1 MNENKK
7 KSIDNLVNELKSKYN
22 VNSLEGLR
30 QLAKERGI
38 YVIES
43 DEVIIPCASLKNGQK
58 YILLKK
64 DSLIKKFI
72 FGHEIGHHLLDHIRN
87 SKLDEEIEADY
98 FGEQLLSK
106 REPSLGLYVIDALYT
121 IMKNPFLSIG
131 CTFFPFFYK
140 ENNLN
145 IIKKL

>member
-43 DEVIIPCASLKNGQK
+43 DKVIIPCASLKM
-58 YILLKK
+58 
-64 DSLIKKFI
+64 D
-72 FGHEIGHHLLDHIRN
+72 
-87 SKLDEEIEADY
+87 
-98 FGEQLLSK
+98 
-106 REPSLGLYVIDALYT
+106 
-121 IMKNPFLSIG
+121 KNIS
-131 CTFFPFFYK
+131 Y
-140 ENNLN
+140 
-145 IIKKL
+145 